1 MGDVVMSEEKL
12 EARTASKSQTHD
24 VAAWLRDTVT
34 LSLPRWAL
42 VAAGL
47 AGFVLLLVALD

>member
-1 MGDVVMSEEKL
+1 MSEEKL

-42 VAAGL
+42 LAAGL
-47 AGFVLLLVALD
+47 AAFVLLLVALD